1 MADTTLKAYIAEL
14 KLLLE
19 QEALEEVMGHCRHIL
34 QHFPKNVET
43 YRFLA
48 RALLEKNRHQ
58 EAGDVFQRVLSALP
72 DDFVAH
78 LGLSAVAEEA
88 GQLPLAIWHLER
100 AYEQEPNNGAL
111 RDEIKRLYEKR
122 DGVAPERLQVTLGGL
137 AHSYVRG
144 RLYEQ
149 AVSEL
154 NKALTQMPDRV
165 DLQLL
170 LTQVLWE
177 SDRPVEAAEA
187 ALKALDQLPDSIE
200 ANRIM
205 AMLWLNASRPSD
217 AAPFVSRLDQLD
229 PFLAWKVVNPEK
241 ELPRDAFSLPHLD
254 WDARAAAALATDV
267 PDWVSSISN
276 VFEAPESVSLSSDS
290 RAAES
295 PASGSTRKPQSGLL
309 RARGNTDLF
318 SNPDVSSKESKS
330 SEESVEIPD
339 WFKDTSATQSNTVAE
354 TPTDDVP
361 DWFKDASP
369 EPTEPSAAV
378 PSWLDDMPDVND
390 ITGSQLPS
398 GFTDL
403 LAGSASRPPAQAAP
417 SSAAMP
423 SWLDEDEE
431 VSPPAPSGA
440 LDAMSWLNTGPLP
453 SLDDVAPTSEPT
465 NTGDEALDWMMD
477 MPAETAGNPEP
488 APSGALDAMSWLNTG
503 PLPSLDDVGA
513 TNETTSS
520 DSDQAADESAPSGA
534 LDAMSWL
541 NTGPLPQLDEVA
553 PTSEPGSTELPQDL
567 SALDWMAETPDINES
582 SPEAAEPAAGGLD
595 ALSWLNADSVDEV
608 TSLSEPA
615 SVETTPESASFDWM
629 ADMPTINES
638 GAEAAEPAAGGLDA
652 LSWLSTDSVD
662 ESSQTSAA
670 PSQEQSGFG
679 WMGNVTA
686 ETENFGAQQEQPSFE
701 WMTDSAE
708 SLTPEP
714 EAESEQPDPL
724 AWFQGYTNSAE
735 SVSSNAEQETE
746 APLAEATDA
755 PDWLSRLAPSN
766 VEQPSIAPS
775 SEPSLE
781 LEEDWLT
788 SFETGPLVA
797 PESWSDQAAAPAA
810 QFNDA
815 NTPAE
820 PPAAN
825 DWLSSFGSSGE
836 DSESAASGDDWLGSM
851 KSSGDVPAE
860 TSDAASDD
868 WLSSLGSASADV
880 NTAAPSSNDDWLPP
894 AATDNFESLLQGA
907 TEQANQP
914 LTAGDDG
921 QSTASNMSDWMNSFS
936 DNENAEPE
944 TESSTAGMLDNVD
957 FSELGS
963 SLEGAEPAE
972 GTPDWL
978 SAMGMELDTESP
990 PAEPAG
996 ETPDWLSAMGAPS
1009 EQATMP
1015 AASLDDLDFGDLD
1028 STPAEPAGEA
1038 PDWLSAF
1045 ADETTASVPTDQPNA
1060 RHAMPEHFPEVDLS
1074 KLPEE
1079 APTTADNSTEYDF
1092 SFNGVAQPANLM
1104 NTNGETNGSSFS
1116 FKRKPAWM
1124 RKGKPG
1130 KR

>member
-453 SLDDVAPTSEPT
+453 SLDEVAPTSEPA
-465 NTGDEALDWMMD
+465 NTADEALDWMMD

-615 SVETTPESASFDWM
+615 SVETTPEFASFDWM

-714 EAESEQPDPL
+714 EAES
-724 AWFQGYTNSAE
+724 
-735 SVSSNAEQETE
+735 VSSNAEQETE

-815 NTPAE
+815 NTPVE

-944 TESSTAGMLDNVD
+944 PESSTAGMLDNVD

-978 SAMGMELDTESP
+978 SAMGMELETESP

-1009 EQATMP
+1009 EQATTP

-1028 STPAEPAGEA
+1028 SAPAEPAGEA